1 MVQGDHPGA
10 PPSIR
15 RPTLR
20 RHPDRGPNDA
30 ARTTLTVTL
39 VRNIDLA
46 VLAAALVVFLVA
58 ELPLAGWLTAAVVWG
73 LWRGIGAFAE
83 RKAQQVG
90 DDPRKVAGIL
100 AGATVGRGWLM
111 GLVLIAVGLSAGDD
125 VGLSAAVL
133 SVVLFTVWFTTK
145 MVLRPFEQGTPHT
158 TP

>member
-1 MVQGDHPGA
+1 M
-10 PPSIR
+10 
-15 RPTLR
+15 
-20 RHPDRGPNDA
+20 
-30 ARTTLTVTL
+30 TL

-58 ELPLAGWLTAAVVWG
+58 GLPLAGWLTAAVVWG

-83 RKAQQVG
+83 RKAQQAG
-90 DDPRKVAGIL
+90 RDPRKVAGIL

-145 MVLRPFEQGTPHT
+145 MFLRPFEQGTPHT